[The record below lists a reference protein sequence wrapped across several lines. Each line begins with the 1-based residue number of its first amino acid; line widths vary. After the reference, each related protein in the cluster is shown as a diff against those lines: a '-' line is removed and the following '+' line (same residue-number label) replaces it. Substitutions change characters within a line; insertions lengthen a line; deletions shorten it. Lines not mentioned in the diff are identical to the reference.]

1 MVNIIQKLIKKN
13 IFASSKFSFIDNN
26 KDYLSFYISDEN
38 DEIINLNFNNMFEDL
53 EKIILKMKFSKL
65 DLTNHFNCLGYE
77 KIN

>member
-1 MVNIIQKLIKKN
+1 MSKKLIKKN

-26 KDYLSFYISDEN
+26 EDYLSFYISDEN
-38 DEIINLNFNNMFEDL
+38 DEIIILNFNSTFTEID
-53 EKIILKMKFSKL
+53 KIVLKIKFSKL